1 MGLVRGKQEGEM
13 SAVERDLISTE
24 WRAAARQNV
33 AVGRRLTT
41 PWGNS
46 DKVRLTGEPTLVP
59 AFVFGVSGPMPALC
73 DNIAISVLATLDGRA
88 PV

>member
-1 MGLVRGKQEGEM
+1 MGLARRKQEGEM

-24 WRAAARQNV
+24 WSAAARQNV
-33 AVGRRLTT
+33 AVGRGLTT

-59 AFVFGVSGPMPALC
+59 ASVFGVSSPMPVVC
-73 DNIAISVLATLDGRA
+73 DNIAISVLATLKGRA
-88 PV
+88 PA